1 MAPSIARR
9 KQPRKAPRKGQS
21 ARKLTRVQVSAAVQ
35 TMAAPS
41 GTARFAAGKAL
52 SVTAEKDPSRVYP
65 HFAALA
71 ALLESDSKIV
81 RWNALQIVALLAPA
95 DTDHRL
101 DALLDKYLA
110 FIRGS
115 NMVSAAN
122 AIRGAGQIARCRPDL
137 LDRIIPAILEV
148 ERAIYETS
156 ECRNVAIG
164 QALDALRELGP
175 SVCRRPAVAG
185 FVRRQRTNT
194 RAAVARCA
202 ARMTADLASGA

>member
-1 MAPSIARR
+1 MASPSARR
-9 KQPRKAPRKGQS
+9 KPPRKKPRKGQS
-21 ARKLTRVQVSAAVQ
+21 TRMLTRAQVSTAVR

-41 GTARFAAGKAL
+41 GAARFAAGKAL

-65 HFAALA
+65 HFAAIA
-71 ALLESDSKIV
+71 ALLDSSSKII
-81 RWNALQIVALLAPA
+81 RWIAIQIVALLAPA
-95 DTDHRL
+95 DTDHKL

-148 ERAIYETS
+148 ERATYETP

-164 QALDALRELGP
+164 QALDALSELGP
-175 SVCRRPAVAG
+175 SVCRRPEAAG
-185 FVRRQRTNT
+185 FIRRQRANT

-202 ARMTADLASGA
+202 ARMTADLASSA

>member
-1 MAPSIARR
+1 MASASTRR
-9 KQPRKAPRKGQS
+9 KPPRKKPRQGQS
-21 ARKLTRVQVSAAVQ
+21 TRMLTRAQVSAAVR
-35 TMAAPS
+35 TMIAPS

-71 ALLESDSKIV
+71 ALLESDSKVV

-95 DTDHRL
+95 DTDHKL

-122 AIRGAGQIARCRPDL
+122 AIRGASLIARCRPDL

-148 ERAIYETS
+148 ERATYETS

-164 QALDALRELGP
+164 HALNALSQLGP
-175 SVCRRPAVAG
+175 SVCRRPDVAA
-185 FVRRQRTNT
+185 FVRRQRSNT

-202 ARMTADLASGA
+202 ARMTADLASSA